1 MRKVFGE
8 LKKEKGLKELKKRNW
23 GKSAI
28 LLAVFSLA
36 LAVLAG
42 CGAENPADTAK
53 KGDKITIIG
62 STSVGPLARSLA
74 DSFMEREKG
83 VTVDIQEIGST
94 EGIQAV
100 INGTADIGTSSR
112 ELKEAEKEAGL
123 GVQTIACDGIA
134 IVVNPANPVAD
145 LTGEQIA
152 QIFKGEITN
161 WQEVGGAKQQITVVN
176 REAGSGTRGAFQE
189 LLKLEEKQADGTKR
203 SLITDHSLVMDSTGA
218 VKATVAANEAAV
230 GYLSLGVLDET
241 VKGVKVNGVEPTLQ
255 NVKNET
261 YAIWRPFLMLTPQ
274 GELKAEV
281 KAYLDFIKSAEGQK
295 IVATEKF
302 IPVN

>member
-1 MRKVFGE
+1 MKVFGG

-23 GKSAI
+23 GKSVT

-42 CGAENPADTAK
+42 CGAENSADTAR

-123 GVQTIACDGIA
+123 GVQTIAYDGIA

-161 WQEVGGAKQQITVVN
+161 WQEVGGVKQQITVVN

-218 VKATVAANEAAV
+218 LKATVAANEAAV

-241 VKGVKVNGVEPTLQ
+241 VKGLKVNGVEPTLQ

-274 GELKAEV
+274 GELKAQV

>member
-1 MRKVFGE
+1 MKVFGG

-23 GKSAI
+23 GKSVT

-42 CGAENPADTAK
+42 CGAENSADTAR

-123 GVQTIACDGIA
+123 GVQTIAYDGIA

-218 VKATVAANEAAV
+218 LKATVAANEAAV

-241 VKGVKVNGVEPTLQ
+241 VKGLKVNGVEPTLQ

-274 GELKAEV
+274 GELKAQV